1 MIQKN
6 GPVCRKT
13 EQWKSLQL
21 NRKKKKKRMKRND
34 SLRYLWD
41 SIKCTNMCIIGVPE
55 EKRDKRPEKILE

>member
-21 NRKKKKKRMKRND
+21 NRKKKKKKI
-34 SLRYLWD
+34 
-41 SIKCTNMCIIGVPE
+41 IKIN
-55 EKRDKRPEKILE
+55 